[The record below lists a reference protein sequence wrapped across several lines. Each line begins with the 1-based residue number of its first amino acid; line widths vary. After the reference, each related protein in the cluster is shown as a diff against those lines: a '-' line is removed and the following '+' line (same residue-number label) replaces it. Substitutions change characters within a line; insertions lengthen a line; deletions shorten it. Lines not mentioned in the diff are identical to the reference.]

1 MIDECVN
8 TTCWRWA
15 QSEFTIIL
23 PLEFN
28 CEQTLITKNILTSI
42 ETVNNGFVFFFI
54 HEMYE
59 NNSPL

>member
-1 MIDECVN
+1 MNASIQLVGDGLDKN
-8 TTCWRWA
+8 L
-15 QSEFTIIL
+15 QSFL

-59 NNSPL
+59 NNSPF